1 MPRFW
6 WRVATVQRMRRF
18 IVGALIATLGIIAS
32 PAAAAT
38 KSVGFNATD
47 YIYLPER
54 VAVTAGDSVTWSNTG
69 SDEPHN
75 VRFEDGKFTAPPV
88 PSTGFSVTRNFSAD
102 GVYRYFCD
110 NHGRDMRGVVY
121 VNATGTVPPDAR
133 FRVSPNPA
141 VAGKPVTFDASA
153 TNANATT
160 KGDNPIA
167 KYEWD
172 LDGDG
177 MFEKNTGTTPTVS
190 QTYLTAQDVKV
201 TLKVTDDIG
210 VSEVREMPV
219 RIEAP
224 PADPAPGPDPGPGPG
239 PAPSPQPQPN
249 PPIQPAPQ
257 VTTSTSTTP
266 DAPTPRGFSF
276 SFRAASTAS
285 RVKGAAV
292 KVTCSASCRV
302 TATLSISKSVAR
314 KARLGSKAVTIGTA
328 RGTLTK
334 AGSKSVRV
342 KLTRKARGR
351 LARTKSVR
359 ATLKLAV
366 ADASGKT
373 TRKQKAVLLKR

>member
-1 MPRFW
+1 
-6 WRVATVQRMRRF
+6 MRRF
-18 IVGALIATLGIIAS
+18 IVGALITTLGVIAS

-38 KSVGFNATD
+38 KSVGFNQTD

-54 VAVTAGDSVTWSNTG
+54 VAVTAGDSVNWVNTV

-75 VRFEDGKFTAPPV
+75 VRFEDGKFTEPPV
-88 PSTGFSVTRNFSAD
+88 PSRGFSVTRNFSAD

-121 VNATGTVPPDAR
+121 VNATGRVPPDAR

-141 VAGKPVTFDASA
+141 VAGEVVTF
-153 TNANATT
+153 NGTT
-160 KGDNPIA
+160 TSTGDDPIA
-167 KYEWD
+167 TYEWD

-190 QTYLTAQDVKV
+190 QTYLTAREL
-201 TLKVTDDIG
+201 TARLKVTDRAG
-210 VSEVREMPV
+210 VVSEAPEMPV
-219 RIEAP
+219 SVTAAP
-224 PADPAPGPDPGPGPG
+224 PADPAPNPG
-239 PAPSPQPQPN
+239 PAPSPSPPPTPQPKPQPN

-292 KVTCSASCRV
+292 QVTCSARCRV

-314 KARLGSKAVTIGTA
+314 RARLGSKAVTIGTA

-366 ADASGKT
+366 TDASGKT

>member
-6 WRVATVQRMRRF
+6 WRVATVQRMRRL

-38 KSVGFNATD
+38 KTVGFDRDA
-47 YIYLPER
+47 YIYIPER
-54 VAVTAGDSVTWSNTG
+54 VAVKVGESVNWSNTV
-69 SDEPHN
+69 STDPHN
-75 VRFEDGKFTAPPV
+75 VRFDDGKFTEPRDPSPRFTTPPR
-88 PSTGFSVTRNFSAD
+88 TFSEE
-102 GVYRYFCD
+102 GVFRYFCEF
-110 NHGRDMRGVVY
+110 HGGDMRGVVY
-121 VNATGTVPPDAR
+121 VNKTGTLPPDAR
-133 FRVSPNPA
+133 FRVSTSRP
-141 VAGKPVTFDASA
+141 VAGQAVTFDA
-153 TNANATT
+153 NAT
-160 KGDNPIA
+160 KAGDNPIA

-172 LDGDG
+172 LDGDPG
-177 MFEKNTGTTPTVS
+177 GVFEKSTGTTPTVS

-201 TLKVTDDIG
+201 RLKVTDEIG

-224 PADPAPGPDPGPGPG
+224 PADPEPTPDPQPQPN
-239 PAPSPQPQPN
+239 PQPQPQPN

-257 VTTSTSTTP
+257 VTTPTSTTP
-266 DAPTPRGFSF
+266 DAPPPRGFSF

-292 KVTCSASCRV
+292 KVTCSARCRV

-328 RGTLTK
+328 RGHVSK
-334 AGSKSVRV
+334 AGSTTVRV
-342 KLTRKARGR
+342 KLTRKARGK
-351 LARTKSVR
+351 LARMKSVR

-373 TRKQKAVLLKR
+373 TRKQKSLVLKR

>member
-1 MPRFW
+1 
-6 WRVATVQRMRRF
+6 MRRF
-18 IVGALIATLGIIAS
+18 IVGALIATLGIVAS

-38 KSVGFNATD
+38 KSVGFNKTD

-54 VAVTAGDSVTWSNTG
+54 VAVKEGESVNWKNDV
-69 SDEPHN
+69 SDEAHN
-75 VRFEDGKFTAPPV
+75 VRFEDGQFTEPPYP
-88 PSTGFSVTRNFSAD
+88 PSTNRFTTSPRTFSAE
-102 GVYRYFCD
+102 GVFRYFCEV
-110 NHGRDMRGVVY
+110 HFPDMRGVVY

-133 FRVSPNPA
+133 FRVSTSRP
-141 VAGKPVTFDASA
+141 VAGQAVTFDA
-153 TNANATT
+153 NAT
-160 KGDNPIA
+160 KAGDNPIA

-172 LDGDG
+172 LDGDPGG
-177 MFEKNTGTTPTVS
+177 MFEKSTGMTPTVS

-201 TLKVTDDIG
+201 RLRVTDDIG

-224 PADPAPGPDPGPGPG
+224 PADPPPDPGPGPGPG

-266 DAPTPRGFSF
+266 DAPAPRGFSF
-276 SFRAASTAS
+276 SFRAASSAS

-292 KVTCSASCRV
+292 KVTCSGRCRV
-302 TATLSISKSVAR
+302 TATLSISKNVAR

-351 LARTKSVR
+351 LARMKSVR
-359 ATLKLAV
+359 ATLKLAA

-373 TRKQKAVLLKR
+373 TRKQKSLLLKR